1 MSLPSNFCP
10 APFIQLQTSK
20 NGSCGPCPY
29 RPNMWNVKGPISEQ
43 WRSDAIKQLRQN
55 FLDNK
60 KDPRCRRC
68 WKEEEAGHESLRL
81 RLREFRGSANT
92 GKVFEKYIETKKY
105 EKFPL
110 ILTVIPGN
118 ECNLSCPSCSGNYSS
133 KWNSM
138 ASNSDY
144 GEFQKVEDNW
154 NLTEAQ
160 YQDIVDNSHNLQ
172 KIEVFGGE
180 PFLNKKNRKWL
191 IERLIEKGT
200 SKNINE

>member
-43 WRSDAIKQLRQN
+43 WRSDAIKGLRQN

-60 KDPRCRRC
+60 KDPRCQRC

-92 GKVFEKYIETKKY
+92 GKVFEK
-105 EKFPL
+105 
-110 ILTVIPGN
+110 
-118 ECNLSCPSCSGNYSS
+118 
-133 KWNSM
+133 
-138 ASNSDY
+138 
-144 GEFQKVEDNW
+144 
-154 NLTEAQ
+154 
-160 YQDIVDNSHNLQ
+160 
-172 KIEVFGGE
+172 
-180 PFLNKKNRKWL
+180 
-191 IERLIEKGT
+191 ERSEKGT
-200 SKNINE
+200 ELYKTCAKKP